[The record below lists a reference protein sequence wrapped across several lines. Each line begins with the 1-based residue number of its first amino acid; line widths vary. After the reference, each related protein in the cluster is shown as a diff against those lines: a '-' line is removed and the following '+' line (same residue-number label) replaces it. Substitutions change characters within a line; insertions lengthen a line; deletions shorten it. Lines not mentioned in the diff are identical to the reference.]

1 MSDHKWEELKLDF
14 KDRIKSDIPFPHLL
28 NANSL
33 ANSVTETCQASIYKF
48 MPEVKE
54 SKAQKSKPDRPW
66 INLELKTKISHM
78 YELLR
83 ISKET
88 RLPQDYQ
95 NYKIYLN
102 KLTMEKTKAR
112 NEYYRKKSE
121 LYGRDKSKTWQLVNE
136 ITSYKRKTKTTTIKS
151 MVDIDGKKITDPI
164 SIVDCLNNHFASI
177 GKTMAQKFDEIDGT
191 RLIEGSFKLYIQGS

>member
-1 MSDHKWEELKLDF
+1 MYSNLHAECLENHIILSGVSDHYGTLSKIEGISKQIEKQDVYYRKTKLSDHKWEELKLDF
-14 KDRIKSDIPFPHLL
+14 KDRIKNDIPFPHLL

-33 ANSVTETCQASIYKF
+33 ANSVTDTCQASIFKF

-112 NEYYRKKSE
+112 NEYYRKN
-121 LYGRDKSKTWQLVNE
+121 QN
-136 ITSYKRKTKTTTIKS
+136 
-151 MVDIDGKKITDPI
+151 
-164 SIVDCLNNHFASI
+164 C
-177 GKTMAQKFDEIDGT
+177 MAGT
-191 RLIEGSFKLYIQGS
+191 NQRHGN